1 MKKNIHW
8 HRVCVALLSL
18 CTGIACAQGPA
29 TVTTTDATA
38 VNFANYLEAV
48 EKHSLDLASQRQSIT
63 AAEAGVSIAGVR
75 PDPKLTLGYG
85 PKEFSKT
92 VVLKPPVSR
101 TVALEWEI
109 EIGGKRDKRIR
120 FAKSNVKLTEANV
133 EGFKHQLYS
142 DSASAFAEAC
152 RTREALVRQES
163 SLQSLSEVVRVNEV
177 RRKVGDAG
185 GLELLQ
191 SRTERDQ
198 FQAGVLKARADAQAA
213 MRNLEVP
220 LGQNFGE
227 LFGQSRLNCEFVG
240 FSPDEDVDAL
250 IRQALD
256 ARDEVLIARATLS
269 STRANAEL
277 VQANR
282 YVNPTVKLTTGR
294 TPMGRS
300 TFDGDGKETRGSPV
314 SRTLALEVSMPL
326 PFSRLQDGEVIQ
338 AESAVTQAMLAL
350 RAAELKTD
358 AEVHASFAQFV
369 AAREN
374 LRRYR
379 ESVLADSQKVL
390 SGIRLSYRN
399 GQSSLLEFLAAQRSA
414 DDAYL
419 AYLQAQADLASASV
433 QLQLS
438 VGMRPAL

>member
-1 MKKNIHW
+1 MKNRNIHW
-8 HRVCVALLSL
+8 HGVGLALLSL
-18 CTGIACAQGPA
+18 YTGIACAQGTAPA
-29 TVTTTDATA
+29 ADAA
-38 VNFANYLEAV
+38 AAHFAGYLAAV
-48 EKHSLDLASQRQSIT
+48 EKHSLDLASQRESIT
-63 AAEAGVSIAGVR
+63 AAEAGVSIAGVV

-85 PKEFSKT
+85 PKEFSKAIA
-92 VVLKPPVSR
+92 LKPPVSR

-109 EIGGKRDKRIR
+109 ETAGKRDKRVR
-120 FAKSNVKLTEANV
+120 LAKSNVKLTEANV

-142 DSASAFAEAC
+142 DSAAAFAEAC

-163 SLQSLSEVVRVNEV
+163 SLRSLSEVVRANEV
-177 RRKVGDAG
+177 RRKAGDAG

-198 FQAGVLKARADAQAA
+198 FQAGVVKGRADAQAA
-213 MRNLEVP
+213 MLNLSVP
-220 LGQNFGE
+220 LGQRFDA
-227 LFGQSRLNCEFVG
+227 LFAQPRLDCDFADFAPG
-240 FSPDEDVDAL
+240 DDVDAL

-256 ARDEVLIARATLS
+256 ARDEVLIARATLDNA
-269 STRANAEL
+269 RVNAEL

-282 YVNPTVKLTTGR
+282 YVNPTVKLTAGR

-300 TFDGDGKETRGSPV
+300 SFDGDGKETPGSPV
-314 SRTLALEVSMPL
+314 SRTLAVEVAIPL
-326 PFSRLQDGEVIQ
+326 PFSRLQKGEVIQ
-338 AESAVTQAMLAL
+338 AESAVTQAMLGL

-358 AEVHASFAQFV
+358 AEVRASYAQFL

-379 ESVLADSQKVL
+379 ESVLADSDKVL
-390 SGIRLSYRN
+390 SGMRLSYRN
-399 GQSSLLEFLAAQRSA
+399 GQASLLEFLAAQRSA

-419 AYLQAQADLASASV
+419 AYLQAQADLVTATV

-438 VGMRPAL
+438 VGLHPAL